1 MSHDQLGTVSDDVAE
16 AIDMLARTHVE
27 TPRIRQLSTAFQ
39 RLFRADTGIGDRLK
53 PRRFSDGLET
63 HGIAIIGAS
72 GSGKTELLHHYFK
85 SHPSLQAAPGEKWSR
100 YLHVTVPSPATL
112 KSLGF
117 ECLKLL
123 HYPNVSD
130 RSEKWKIWDLVKFRL
145 SKAEIQVLWIDEA
158 HDLYKPQEREDLL
171 NTLKSL
177 MQGEKAVVVVLSGTE
192 KLSDILKEDRQVG
205 RRFAKIYLPEVTL
218 ATDGEQLARLTTA
231 YAQRVGLEASPSEE
245 LIQRLIHAARN
256 QFGLSVEIVIGAI
269 EWALLAGKGTL
280 NVQDFAEYWA
290 AQEGCKPD
298 KNVFLVRN
306 WAEIELDERAGEAPV
321 RKRSRRK

>member
-1 MSHDQLGTVSDDVAE
+1 MLNDQFETSPDEVAE
-16 AIDMLARTHVE
+16 AVDMLTGTHVE

-39 RLFRADTGIGDRLK
+39 RLFRADTCREDRLK

-63 HGIAIIGAS
+63 HGIAIIRAS

-85 SHPSLQAAPGEKWSR
+85 NHPSLQAAPGEKWSR

-123 HYPNVSD
+123 HYPKVAGQTE
-130 RSEKWKIWDLVKFRL
+130 RWRIWELVKFRL

-158 HDLYKPQEREDLL
+158 HDLYNPREREDLL

-192 KLSDILKEDRQVG
+192 KLSEILKEDRQVG
-205 RRFAKIYLPEVTL
+205 RRFAKIYLPEVTYT
-218 ATDGEQLARLTTA
+218 TDGEQLARLATA
-231 YAQRVGLEASPSEE
+231 YAHRVGLEASPSKE
-245 LIQRLIHAARN
+245 LIQRLIHASKN
-256 QFGLSVEIVIGAI
+256 QFGLSIEIVIGAI
-269 EWALLAGKGTL
+269 EWALLARKCTL
-280 NVQDFAEYWA
+280 TIQDFAEYWA

-306 WAEIELDERAGEAPV
+306 WAEIDVEECVEEPPV
-321 RKRSRRK
+321 RKRRRRK